1 MTGRTQPVTAK
12 SPMDKPAANPEIKSV
27 LVYVGGDLIGDALM
41 KLPFVR
47 ALRASFPDAHIAWC
61 AGKHKSAFAKE
72 LKTLVTGLI
81 DEVIE
86 EAGFDNAKQ
95 FLWRRPIDGRH
106 FNLIID
112 TQRGVAASYVV
123 RRIRHQL
130 FISGA
135 AKFLLSDRKPDS
147 GYQRP
152 AAMVQQ
158 MMDLLSLAGGKPD
171 TAGVPLS
178 LPEEEIAAAVE
189 ALPEGPVYVGIA
201 PGAGGRQKCWPLDR
215 FIALA
220 QHQIEKER
228 VPVFILGP
236 GEAEWTPTLI
246 TSVPGALFPTV
257 GENGRPQPSVSYSI
271 AVGRRFSAAV
281 ANDAGVGHILA
292 AADIPLVSLFGP
304 TPAAKFAPAASTLKV
319 IEAQRFGADDM
330 TAIPLD

>member
-1 MTGRTQPVTAK
+1 MN
-12 SPMDKPAANPEIKSV
+12 KPALSPDIKSV

-47 ALRASFPDAHIAWC
+47 ALRASYPDAHIAWC
-61 AGKHKSAFAKE
+61 AGKHKTAFGKE

-106 FNLIID
+106 FDLVID
-112 TQRGVAASYVV
+112 TQRGVAASYFV

-130 FISGA
+130 FISGS
-135 AKFLLSDRKPDS
+135 AKFLLSDRKPGAD
-147 GYQRP
+147 YQRP

-158 MMDLLSLAGGKPD
+158 MMDLLTLSGGEIH
-171 TAGVPLS
+171 TAGAPLS
-178 LPEEEIAAAVE
+178 LPAAEVAAAAT
-189 ALPEGPVYVGIA
+189 ALPEGPTYIGIA

-220 QHQIEKER
+220 KHQIDAGR
-228 VPVFILGP
+228 IPVFILGP
-236 GEAEWTPTLI
+236 GEAEWTPSLI
-246 TSVPGALFPTV
+246 NAVPGALFPTV
-257 GENGRPQPSVSYSI
+257 GKNGRPNPSVSYSI
-271 AVGRRFSAAV
+271 AVGRRLKAGI

-292 AADIPLVSLFGP
+292 AADTPLVSLFGP
-304 TPAAKFAPAASTLKV
+304 TPAAKFAPAAATLTV
-319 IEAQRFGADDM
+319 IEAQSFGGGEMTVIPIEAVIEALDKLAD
-330 TAIPLD
+330 L

>member
-1 MTGRTQPVTAK
+1 MN
-12 SPMDKPAANPEIKSV
+12 KPAANPDIKSV

-47 ALRASFPDAHIAWC
+47 ALRASYPDTHIAWC
-61 AGKHKSAFAKE
+61 AGKHKTAFGKE
-72 LKTLVTGLI
+72 LKILVTGLI

-106 FNLIID
+106 FDLVID
-112 TQRGVAASYVV
+112 TQRGVAASYFV
-123 RRIRHQL
+123 RRIRHRR
-130 FISGA
+130 FISGS

-158 MMDLLSLAGGKPD
+158 MMDLLTLAGGETN
-171 TAGVPLS
+171 TAGAPLS
-178 LPEEEIAAAVE
+178 LPQAEVTAAAT
-189 ALPEGPVYVGIA
+189 ALPDGPVYVGIA

-220 QHQIEKER
+220 QHQIEKGR
-228 VPVFILGP
+228 TPVFILGP
-236 GEAEWTPTLI
+236 GEAEWTPLLI
-246 TSVPGALFPTV
+246 NAVPGALFPTV

-271 AVGRRFSAAV
+271 SVGRCLKAAV

-292 AADIPLVSLFGP
+292 AADTPLVSLFGP
-304 TPAAKFAPAASTLKV
+304 TPAAKFAPAASTLTV
-319 IEAQRFGADDM
+319 IEAQSFGSDDM
-330 TAIPLD
+330 TAIPLEAVIEAIEKFVGL